1 MFRDYIT
8 HFENKPKYYSEVIQ
22 SVVDEFEKWGS
33 LKLPIIDKTNPKYN
47 VDFSNR
53 LPYDNSLYLIK
64 VGFEVLNTENQVDL
78 EILDYEKVNVK
89 VSKNLVEAGFF
100 VKDLYL
106 SVISNSDFVNSNFLS
121 TIDPTDSMFFGYG
134 VLFIKAGI
142 LVYIPKDIGKVNIN
156 IDKRFTKGKNG
167 AFYNMLYIDS
177 GNDTN
182 IFENISSSG
191 GEPKFIFEFSE
202 ILVNDSSN
210 VNFHYLQNN
219 DLDTEYF
226 VSRKVV
232 PFGNNN
238 VEFNTVSL
246 GSIYQREENK
256 IFMKGHNVE
265 TKYTCIYFTND
276 SQKYDLIANIRHGSL
291 SQGAD
296 VITKGVLDDKSKV
309 YFNGVLKVDKG
320 LKHINSSL
328 GGHSLHLSSECK
340 SDSVPSLEV
349 DSFDVKS
356 GHAASLTQLD
366 EEKLFYMMSRGLSQ
380 EDARKAIV
388 YGFIEGSIRRISN
401 EEFKAKVRELLI
413 KKGLGLPLEV
423 EY

>member
-8 HFENKPKYYSEVIQ
+8 HFENKPTYYSKAIQNVI
-22 SVVDEFEKWGS
+22 DEFERWGG
-33 LKLPIIDKTNPKYN
+33 LNLPIIDKTNPKYHL
-47 VDFSNR
+47 DLSNR

-78 EILDYEKVNVK
+78 EVLDYEKVNVK

-121 TIDPTDSMFFGYG
+121 IVDPNDSMFFGYG
-134 VLFIKAGI
+134 ILFIKAGI

-167 AFYNMLYIDS
+167 ALYNMLYIDS
-177 GNDTN
+177 GNDVN
-182 IFENISSSG
+182 VFESISSSG
-191 GEPKFIFEFSE
+191 DEPKFIFEFSE
-202 ILVNDSSN
+202 ILVKDGSN

-219 DLDTEYF
+219 DLNTEYF

-232 PFGNNN
+232 PLGNNN
-238 VEFNTVSL
+238 IEFNTVSL
-246 GSIYQREENK
+246 GSLYQREENR
-256 IFMKGHNVE
+256 IFMKGPNVE

-276 SQKYDLIANIRHGSL
+276 SKRYDLIANIRHGNS

-320 LKHINSSL
+320 LKHINSFL

-356 GHAASLTQLD
+356 GHAASFTQLD
-366 EEKLFYMMSRGLSQ
+366 EEKLFYMMSRGLS
-380 EDARKAIV
+380 EEEARKAIV
-388 YGFIEGSIRRISN
+388 YGFIEGAIRRISN
-401 EEFKAKVRELLI
+401 EEFKAKIRELLI
-413 KKGLGLPLEV
+413 RKGLELPLEV